1 MYYTGLDP
9 RTMEPVY
16 VPKNPHEKAMQRALM
31 QYRRPQ
37 NYFLVR
43 EALQK
48 AGRTDLIG
56 FTPKCLIR
64 PYPPKEKKAGA
75 PDQPP
80 ERKSTPAKPAKKR
93 PPRR

>member
-1 MYYTGLDP
+1 
-9 RTMEPVY
+9 
-16 VPKNPHEKAMQRALM
+16 MQRALM

-64 PYPPKEKKAGA
+64 PYPPKEKKSGA
-75 PDQPP
+75 PEQAAH
-80 ERKSTPAKPAKKR
+80 RKTTPAKPAKKR

>member
-1 MYYTGLDP
+1 
-9 RTMEPVY
+9 
-16 VPKNPHEKAMQRALM
+16 MQRALM

-56 FTPKCLIR
+56 FTPNCLSR
-64 PYPPKEKKAGA
+64 PYPPKEKKSGA
-75 PDQPP
+75 PEQAAD
-80 ERKSTPAKPAKKR
+80 RKTTPAKPAKKR